1 LSWLYNTA
9 AVLVAC
15 GLSVAGT
22 LLWLRR
28 KSGQHRQQMDALL
41 GLREALHQDLLGTL
55 AQPQPSLTKLGLGQL
70 GWQGLWYGTPV
81 SGGFAGGGPEYV
93 HRFDYDDVSLL
104 LRVTLKGVRGERRLF
119 AVQAAQVLFAM
130 VEGALAARELA
141 LSAAV
146 SQRARVGV
154 FLQHDMRN
162 MAQWVQ
168 LIAED
173 FEAANS
179 DTQLLALAQR
189 MRSNAAFTANR
200 AQRMGKA
207 LLNPAWQP
215 SPASSFGQL
224 DLPALDVADYVQEA
238 AQMHQVQVDVSGA
251 AQVCWDEAAL
261 VCVLDNALG
270 NVSELSRAHM
280 LPAHCN
286 VVVSSTAAATF
297 VRIESPHLPLGIA
310 LEKLFEPWASSGNVN
325 KGLGLYQARKLVQL
339 AGGEL
344 SAERMQ
350 SGICVTLC
358 IPCKNF

>member
-1 LSWLYNTA
+1 MISLYDAA

-55 AQPQPSLTKLGLGQL
+55 AQSPPSLAKLGLGQL

-81 SGGFAGGGPEYV
+81 SGGYAGGESAYA
-93 HRFDYDDVSLL
+93 HRFDYDDVSLV
-104 LRVTLKGVRGERRLF
+104 LRVNLKGVRGERRLF

-168 LIAED
+168 LMAED
-173 FEAANS
+173 FEAAHS
-179 DTQLLALAQR
+179 DADLLSLAKR
-189 MRSNAAFTANR
+189 MQGNAVFTANR

-224 DLPALDVADYVQEA
+224 DMPALQVADYAQEA
-238 AQMHQVQVDVSGA
+238 ALMHQVHLDLQGA
-251 AQVCWDEAAL
+251 AQVHWDEAAL

-270 NVSELSRAHM
+270 NVSELSRAQM
-280 LPAHCN
+280 LPAQCT
-286 VVVSSTAAATF
+286 VAISSTAT
-297 VRIESPHLPLGIA
+297 VTYLRIESPHLPLGIA

-325 KGLGLYQARKLVQL
+325 KGLGLYQARKLAQL

-344 SAERMQ
+344 TAERMHG
-350 SGICVTLC
+350 GICVTLC
-358 IPCKNF
+358 MPCKNF